1 MRQQAKLK
9 FARQRQIAFQP
20 LLLPGNLLVQ
30 ARVFNCDR
38 KLRGER
44 GQGPLVIL
52 GEIAAACVLQIE
64 DADYSFL
71 VDQRNR
77 QFRARL
83 RIHRDVAVT
92 LGNIRH
98 QDCFLGLRGKSHHA
112 AAHRDVVLQMQ
123 SFLEALREPVLQF
136 FPRRIHQKDAEH
148 LVVDQTV
155 E

>member
-1 MRQQAKLK
+1 MI
-9 FARQRQIAFQP
+9 F
-20 LLLPGNLLVQ
+20 
-30 ARVFNCDR
+30 
-38 KLRGER
+38 
-44 GQGPLVIL
+44 
-52 GEIAAACVLQIE
+52 GEIAAPRMLQIE

-98 QDCFLGLRGKSHHA
+98 QDRFLGLRGKSHHA
-112 AAHRDVVLQMQ
+112 AAHGDIVFQMQ

-136 FPRRIHQKDAEH
+136 FSRRIHQKDAEH
-148 LVVDQTV
+148 LVVDQPV
-155 E
+155 EQLGDAPKQFV